1 MNKSAINYHAIFC
14 NRLKELRQVQGLRQ
28 EDIAQKLQIPVSTY
42 ANWEQGRREP
52 SIQDIFKLLQAF
64 GINADELFYC
74 EYNYVHSKV

>member
-1 MNKSAINYHAIFC
+1 MDKITNYNEIFR
-14 NRLKELRQVQGLRQ
+14 NRLKEIRQVQGLRQ

-64 GINADELFYC
+64 DINADELFYL
-74 EYNYVHSKV
+74 E